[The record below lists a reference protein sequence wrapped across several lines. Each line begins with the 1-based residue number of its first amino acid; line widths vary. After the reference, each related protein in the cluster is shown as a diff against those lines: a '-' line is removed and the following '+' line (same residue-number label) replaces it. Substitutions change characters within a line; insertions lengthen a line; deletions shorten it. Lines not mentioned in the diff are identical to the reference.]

1 MEFFLPIAEV
11 NVSLPFIFFL
21 SLVVG
26 ILSGLFG
33 VGGGFLMTPF
43 LIFLGIPPAYAVP
56 NEANNILGTSISGST
71 THYLKGTLDYKM
83 GLMIVVGG
91 AMGTILGIL
100 TFTYF
105 QDIGK
110 INIVISLAYMYI
122 LAIIGTMMLVQ
133 GVTEIDRARKKIIV
147 KKKLHDHNWLQGLPF
162 RMRFKKSKLYESA
175 FTPIIM
181 GFIVGY
187 IAAILGVGG
196 AFILVPAMIY
206 IIGMPTKLI
215 PGTSLFV
222 TIFISAIVTILHAFN
237 YGTID
242 LILVTVLILGSILG
256 VQIGQKIGEKVD
268 SSQFKTILAML
279 LLLVGIAIAYD
290 TFFVEEVIKQ
300 TSNNGSKTLGPIS
313 QFVRD
318 LSKNVPVLYGLFS
331 IVLALVLGVGAAIL
345 RRFLSNLKKKFV
357 YTAPPASQKY
367 FNFIKLII
375 MYVI

>member
-1 MEFFLPIAEV
+1 MEYFLPIAEV
-11 NVSLPFIFFL
+11 YVSLPLVFLL

-43 LIFLGIPPAYAVP
+43 LIFMGVPPTYAVP

-71 THYLKGTLDYKM
+71 THWFKGTLDYKM

-91 AMGTILGIL
+91 AAGTILGIL

-105 QDIGK
+105 KGIGK
-110 INIVISLAYMYI
+110 INIVISLSYMYI

-133 GVTEIDRARKKIIV
+133 GVTDLDRARKKIIL
-147 KKKLHDHNWLQGLPF
+147 KKKLHEHYWIHGLPL

-175 FTPIIM
+175 FTPIII
-181 GFIVGY
+181 GLIVGF
-187 IAAILGVGG
+187 IAAIMGVGG

-222 TIFISAIVTILHAFN
+222 TIFVSAIVTILHASN
-237 YGTID
+237 YGSID

-256 VQIGQKIGEKVD
+256 VQIGQKMGEKID
-268 SSQFKTILAML
+268 SSEFKTILAAL

-290 TFFVEEVIKQ
+290 TFFAEETIKELG
-300 TSNNGSKTLGPIS
+300 NNGIKSLDPLA

-318 LSKNVPVLYGLFS
+318 LSKDVPILYGMS
-331 IVLALVLGVGAAIL
+331 TIVLALGLGIGAAII
-345 RRFLSNLKKKFV
+345 RRFFSNLRKK
-357 YTAPPASQKY
+357 YISSS
-367 FNFIKLII
+367 
-375 MYVI
+375 

>member
-1 MEFFLPIAEV
+1 MDFYLPIAEV
-11 NVSLPFIFFL
+11 YVSLPFIFFL
-21 SLVVG
+21 SFVVG

-83 GLMIVVGG
+83 GLMIVIGG
-91 AMGTILGIL
+91 AAGTILGII

-105 QDIGK
+105 KDIGK

-122 LAIIGTMMLVQ
+122 LAIIGTLMLVQ
-133 GVTEIDRARKKIIV
+133 GVTEIDRARRKVIV
-147 KKKLHDHNWLQGLPF
+147 RKKLHSHYWIHGLPL
-162 RMRFKKSKLYESA
+162 RMRFKKSKLYESV
-175 FTPIIM
+175 FTPILI
-181 GFIVGY
+181 GLIVGF
-187 IAAILGVGG
+187 IAAIMGIGG

-222 TIFISAIVTILHAFN
+222 TIFVSAIVTVLHAFN
-237 YGTID
+237 YGSID
-242 LILVTVLILGSILG
+242 LILVTVLICGSILG
-256 VQIGQKIGEKVD
+256 VQVGQKIGERVD
-268 SSQFKTILAML
+268 SSEFKTILAVL

-290 TFFVEEVIKQ
+290 SFFAEDAIKQ
-300 TSNNGSKTLGPIS
+300 VTDNGVSALGPVS

-318 LSKNVPVLYGLFS
+318 LSKNVPVLYGMAS
-331 IVLALVLGVGAAIL
+331 IVLALVLGVGAAII
-345 RRFLSNLKKKFV
+345 RRQLSNLRKR
-357 YTAPPASQKY
+357 Y
-367 FNFIKLII
+367 FSKAQ
-375 MYVI
+375 

>member
-1 MEFFLPIAEV
+1 MEYFLPIAEV
-11 NVSLPFIFFL
+11 YVNIPLIFIL

-91 AMGTILGIL
+91 AIGTILGII
-100 TFTYF
+100 TFSYF
-105 QDIGK
+105 KDIGK

-122 LAIIGTMMLVQ
+122 LAIIGTIMLVQ
-133 GVTEIDRARKKIIV
+133 GVSEMDKARRKVII
-147 KKKLHDHNWLQGLPF
+147 KKKLHSHYWIHGLPF
-162 RMRFKKSKLYESA
+162 RMRFKKSKLYESI
-175 FTPIIM
+175 FTPIII
-181 GFIVGY
+181 GLLVGY
-187 IAAILGVGG
+187 LAAIMGIGG

-222 TIFISAIVTILHAFN
+222 TIFVSAIVTVLHAFH
-237 YGTID
+237 YGSID
-242 LILVTVLILGSILG
+242 LMLVMVLILGSILG
-256 VQIGQKIGEKVD
+256 VQVGQKIGEKFD
-268 SSQFKTILAML
+268 SSQFKTILAIL

-290 TFFVEEVIKQ
+290 AFFAEKSIRIVSE
-300 TSNNGSKTLGPIS
+300 TNGIKTLSPFAKFIKNISINEPI
-313 QFVRD
+313 
-318 LSKNVPVLYGLFS
+318 LYGIFS
-331 IVLALVLGVGAAIL
+331 IGLALILGVGAAII
-345 RRFLSNLKKKFV
+345 RKIFSNIIKQAKK
-357 YTAPPASQKY
+357 AS
-367 FNFIKLII
+367 
-375 MYVI
+375 

>member
-11 NVSLPFIFFL
+11 YVSLPLIFTL

-83 GLMIVVGG
+83 GLMIVSGG
-91 AMGTILGIL
+91 VVGTILGIL
-100 TFTYF
+100 TFTYLK
-105 QDIGK
+105 DIGK
-110 INIVISLAYMYI
+110 INIAISLSYMYI

-133 GVTEIDRARKKIIV
+133 GVSEIDRARRKIIL
-147 KKKLHDHNWLQGLPF
+147 KKKLHSHYWIHGLPF
-162 RMRFKKSKLYESA
+162 RMRFKKSRLYESI
-175 FTPIIM
+175 FTPIII
-181 GFIVGY
+181 GLIVGF
-187 IAAILGVGG
+187 IAAIMGIGG

-237 YGTID
+237 YGSID

-256 VQIGQKIGEKVD
+256 VQIGQKIGEEVD
-268 SSQFKTILAML
+268 SSQFKTILAL
-279 LLLVGIAIAYD
+279 LLLIVGIAIAYD
-290 TFFVEEVIKQ
+290 TFFVEEIVK
-300 TSNNGSKTLGPIS
+300 TTVDNGTKTFGPIA
-313 QFVRD
+313 QFVKK
-318 LSKNVPVLYGLFS
+318 LSDEVPVLYGLAS
-331 IVLALVLGVGAAIL
+331 ITLALVLGVAAAIL
-345 RRFLSNLKKKFV
+345 RRFFSNLRKKLMTKSK
-357 YTAPPASQKY
+357 A
-367 FNFIKLII
+367 
-375 MYVI
+375 